1 MSRGSIIS
9 ILKKYSYNLDE
20 KENPIAVAAC
30 LKKLGS
36 VFIESENP
44 VTEVFFDTF
53 DWRLFNAQELIF
65 TCTRGRASEVQICD
79 TGGDRIIATFPGAL
93 RSGFAVDFPEGHVRN
108 FVTARI
114 DVRRLLPRLRLVSR
128 QSAITVRDSEEKIV
142 LRISVRRCRAHSP
155 GSGGDAFPMGTY
167 LTVEPVRG
175 YNKVAAAAR
184 ALIESHFHP
193 PADCAP
199 RHIEGLHAIGVTPGD
214 YSSRL
219 SLDLNPAMGAA
230 DAARFIHLTL
240 LDTMVRNEDGT
251 ARNLDPEFLHDFRV
265 AIRRTRSALGQL
277 DKAVL
282 PATIVAKAKED
293 FRWVGR
299 QTNAMRDLDV
309 YLIDY
314 PALQARLHDSYKAHL
329 EPFRDHL
336 AARSQKEARRVANMI
351 RGRRYRQIRDD
362 WRAYLT
368 KGTLADPSAPDADTP
383 VKALADRR
391 LWKTYR
397 RVMKDGKAIDDNS
410 PAEALHNLR
419 IHCKKLRYLL
429 EFFQSLYPAKEIGGL
444 IKSLKTFQ
452 NVLGDFQDAEIQ
464 SQAILGFGRDM
475 AAEMAVPVETQMA
488 MGMVA
493 ESILLRQQVARDAFG
508 YRFDAFSRPAV
519 KASFRTLLNRPE

>member
-1 MSRGSIIS
+1 MFRGYIIHTP
-9 ILKKYSYNLDE
+9 KKYHYNLDE
-20 KENPIAVAAC
+20 KENSSAVASC
-30 LKKLGS
+30 LKELGS
-36 VFIESENP
+36 VFLEPEES

-53 DWRLFNAQELIF
+53 DWRLFNAQESIF
-65 TCTRGRASEVQICD
+65 TCMRGRASEVQICD
-79 TGGDRIIATFPGAL
+79 AGGDRIIATFPGAL

-142 LRISVRRCRAHSP
+142 LRMSVRRCRAHSP
-155 GSGGDAFPMGTY
+155 GSGGDGVPMGTY

-175 YNKVAAAAR
+175 YKKAVANAC
-184 ALIESHFHP
+184 ALIESRFEP

-199 RHIEGLHAIGVTPGD
+199 RHIEGLRAIGVTPGD
-214 YSSRL
+214 YSSKL
-219 SLDLNPAMGAA
+219 SLDLDPAMGAA

-240 LDTMVRNEDGT
+240 LDTVVRNEDGT
-251 ARNLDPEFLHDFRV
+251 AKNLDPEFLHDFRV

-277 DKAVL
+277 DKGVL
-282 PATIVAKAKED
+282 PEEIVAKAKEN

-314 PALQARLHDSYKAHL
+314 PALQAQLPESYRVHL
-329 EPFRDHL
+329 DPFRNHL
-336 AARSQKEARRVANMI
+336 TQRSQKESRRVASMI
-351 RGRRYRQIRDD
+351 RGRRYQTIRDD
-362 WRAYLT
+362 WRSYLT
-368 KGTLADPSAPDADTP
+368 EGYATDIQLTDADTP
-383 VKALADRR
+383 IRLLADRR
-391 LWKTYR
+391 IWKTYR
-397 RVMKDGKAIDDNS
+397 CIMKEGGAIDENS
-410 PAEALHNLR
+410 PAEALHRLR

-464 SQAILGFGRDM
+464 SRAILGFGR
-475 AAEMAVPVETQMA
+475 EMADDGTVPVETQMA
-488 MGMVA
+488 MGMIA

-508 YRFDAFSRPAV
+508 YRFEAFSRPAV